1 MMPYYARDA
10 ERKYEMSNNEELYGT
25 YVDKIMQMISGSTQ
39 RNRSQEVLKTQIK
52 TALIQ
57 FRMEL
62 EADAKA
68 TDG

>member
-1 MMPYYARDA
+1 MMLYYARDA

>member
-10 ERKYEMSNNEELYGT
+10 ERKYEMRSNEELYET
-25 YVDKIMQMISGSTQ
+25 YIDKIMQMISGSTQ

-62 EADAKA
+62 EADAKE

>member
-1 MMPYYARDA
+1 MID
-10 ERKYEMSNNEELYGT
+10 MSSNEELYAT

-39 RNRSQEVLKTQIK
+39 RNRSSEVLKTQIK

>member
-1 MMPYYARDA
+1 MR
-10 ERKYEMSNNEELYGT
+10 SNEELYET
-25 YVDKIMQMISGSTQ
+25 YIDKIMQMISGSTQ

-62 EADAKA
+62 EADAKE